1 MGLERD
7 WRQEEMLRGKVPKW
21 NSREDESRED
31 FPPKIRELLH
41 QGYMLV
47 LRSAASRARSAGNME
62 ELARLCPPKSSGST
76 SDANKRSRASD
87 STAASAMD
95 DLAKCRSVPFVIT
108 S

>member
-62 ELARLCPPKSSGST
+62 ELARLCPPSLQ
-76 SDANKRSRASD
+76 
-87 STAASAMD
+87 AAQVMPTNEAEQAILLLPVPWMI
-95 DLAKCRSVPFVIT
+95 LQSVDPFLL